1 MVLIEKV
8 MLGRVN
14 TYEESREFWLCMALM
29 LRLNLPFQ
37 FLEKDIDDWVWFCRA
52 WFMLVEL

>member
-37 FLEKDIDDWVWFCRA
+37 FLEKDIDDWVWF
-52 WFMLVEL
+52 